1 VDTVVDDVAVLLVD
15 VGAHR
20 EDMIQAVFVDV
31 VVAQYCRICIA
42 AEDHLPVILTVIVM
56 LVNVLEEEVVAAGG
70 EREH

>member
-20 EDMIQAVFVDV
+20 EDTIQVVAVVVDV
-31 VVAQYCRICIA
+31 AHNCMICIA
-42 AEDHLPVILTVIVM
+42 AEDLPVIVM